1 MQSKRTME
9 FGKNLKRLRKVKN
22 ISQQR
27 IAKEIG
33 VSQRTIS
40 HYEKGESEPSLLC
53 LCKIAAFL
61 GVSTDELLGHVLA

>member
-1 MQSKRTME
+1 ME

-27 IAKEIG
+27 IAQEIG
-33 VSQRTIS
+33 VSQRTVS
-40 HYEKGESEPSLLC
+40 HYEKGESEPSLIC

-61 GVSTDELLGHVLA
+61 GVTTDELLGHVLAGNN

>member
-1 MQSKRTME
+1 ME

-27 IAKEIG
+27 VAKENG
-33 VSQRTIS
+33 VSQRPVS
-40 HYEKGESEPSLLC
+40 HAEKGESEPSLLC

>member
-1 MQSKRTME
+1 ME
-9 FGKNLKRLRKVKN
+9 FCKNLKRLRKVKN
-22 ISQQR
+22 SSQESL
-27 IAKEIG
+27 AKEIG
-33 VSQRTIS
+33 VSQRTVS